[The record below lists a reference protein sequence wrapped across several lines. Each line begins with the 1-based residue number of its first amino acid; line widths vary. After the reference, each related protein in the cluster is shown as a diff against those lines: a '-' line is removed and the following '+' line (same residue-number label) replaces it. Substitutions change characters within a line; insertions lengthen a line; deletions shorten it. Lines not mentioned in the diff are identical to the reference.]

1 MKSHGLWM
9 TVVIQLA
16 SVAPVSAQ
24 PWVPPQGEGTV
35 SVTYQNYYVTGHY
48 DVAGRENTNGATHAK
63 AMIADVDFGLS
74 DTVALTVSLPFMATK
89 YTGPQDYIVG
99 GIPTHPGLL
108 DDGDYHGAFQDVR
121 VEARR
126 VCWAG
131 PIAFAPLVGVLIP
144 THDYETHGEAV
155 PGRHRREL
163 QVGAAAGAD
172 LNRIIPRTYVHG
184 RYSLA
189 AAERLHGFSS
199 IRSLVDVEGGFDVSR
214 LIGLRGLAT
223 WQIRHKGPTI
233 AQLAADD
240 WLGHDRFMVS
250 SYFNVGGGMT
260 LSITRNTELHA
271 LWVATVSGN
280 NGAHRARM
288 LAIGTSWSFGS
299 GMGGFGGFAT
309 IKNERSRS
317 TPTAPGF

>member
-16 SVAPVSAQ
+16 SVAPAGAQ

-74 DTVALTVSLPFMATK
+74 DTVALTVSVPFMATK

-99 GIPTHPGLL
+99 GIPTHRGLL
-108 DDGDYHGAFQDVR
+108 DDGEYHGAFQDVR
-121 VEARR
+121 IEARR

-131 PIAFAPLVGVLIP
+131 PVAFAPVVSVLIP
-144 THDYETHGEAV
+144 THDYATHGEAV

-163 QVGAAAGAD
+163 QVGVTAGAD
-172 LNRIIPRTYVHG
+172 LNRFIPRTYVHG

-189 AAERLHGFSS
+189 AAERLQGFSS

-214 LIGLRGLAT
+214 LIGLRGLAS

-233 AQLAADD
+233 PELAAHD
-240 WLGHDRFMVS
+240 WLGHDRFIVS

-260 LSITRNTELHA
+260 LSITRNIELHA
-271 LWVATVSGN
+271 LWVATVSGKS
-280 NGAHRARM
+280 GAHRARM